1 MITRNK
7 LYEEADKD
15 GYMLGVMTR
24 FARIGLPAIVV
35 IFQLTYWIVGK
46 NIIVV
51 MKRLSFTFQTYET
64 FSFNIKVLLYSNKK
78 NLFHSKII

>member
-51 MKRLSFTFQTYET
+51 KFYLFQTFET
-64 FSFNIKVLLYSNKK
+64 FSFNIKVLLYFNKK
-78 NLFHSKII
+78 KSISF